1 MRLLRIHIYPSIRF
15 NGISRRIPNWLQV
28 LRSLWHFRKG
38 QWPTET
44 PKDGV
49 LEGSKWHEMSILF
62 TFIDD
67 VVDDSLEDW
76 LEPCPGLWE
85 IMPDNK
91 NPSYTSPLAYSNL
104 RFENLSLILNRK
116 SHTAIGAR
124 KRPPGVESHQNTRNP
139 APLAAFNMIRMLPE
153 QFFSSGFCDRYTEK
167 NTSHYD
173 TLRLEGAIPLRP
185 K

>member
-1 MRLLRIHIYPSIRF
+1 MKILKHAVLENSHLPINRF
-15 NGISRRIPNWLQV
+15 DGISRRIPNWLQV

-49 LEGSKWHEMSILF
+49 LECSKWHEMPILF

-91 NPSYTSPLAYSNL
+91 NPSYTSPLVYSNL

-139 APLAAFNMIRMLPE
+139 APLAAFNMIRVLPE
-153 QFFSSGFCDRYTEK
+153 LF
-167 NTSHYD
+167 
-173 TLRLEGAIPLRP
+173 
-185 K
+185 